1 MNIIAGAGIFIY
13 PLGLCSLLAVFI
25 IVERLFSLRTNRVM
39 PKNYVAA
46 FIAGRLP
53 SSDADDCSVVGRMVR
68 FYKEN
73 RPDPDAL
80 KAYAQLEVTHMERG
94 LYVLDIIISAAPLIG
109 LLGTV
114 AGLVQVFSNMSLE
127 TGMPDPGTFVQ
138 GIALALTTTL
148 IGLSIAIPAIVGN
161 RYLYR
166 RVDKFTSQISVAL
179 ERLIDLSKE
188 DEASA

>member
-1 MNIIAGAGIFIY
+1 
-13 PLGLCSLLAVFI
+13 
-25 IVERLFSLRTNRVM
+25 
-39 PKNYVAA
+39 
-46 FIAGRLP
+46 
-53 SSDADDCSVVGRMVR
+53 
-68 FYKEN
+68 
-73 RPDPDAL
+73 
-80 KAYAQLEVTHMERG
+80 
-94 LYVLDIIISAAPLIG
+94 
-109 LLGTV
+109 
-114 AGLVQVFSNMSLE
+114 LVQVFSNISLE